1 MFSQTVEYALRAMI
15 CLASLDSPA
24 VSSGVIAG
32 RTAVPPGYLSK
43 VLRDLVVAR
52 LVKSFRGPRGG
63 FTLARPPEEITI
75 LDVVNAVDP
84 FRRLSAAPADGAD
97 TGLSLLHRRL
107 DNTMTEIQAM
117 LGSATLADV
126 LHTEGDRAAEP
137 RSAADACRRLRSE
150 GPPGGATS
158 DPAA

>member
-43 VLRDLVVAR
+43 ILRDLVVAK

-63 FTLARPPEEITI
+63 FTLARTPDEITI

-84 FRRLSAAPADGAD
+84 LRRIGIAPGVADD
-97 TGLSLLHRRL
+97 LGLTSLHQRL
-107 DNTMTEIQAM
+107 DDTMTEIQSM
-117 LGSATLADV
+117 LGGATLADV
-126 LHTEGDRAAEP
+126 LRSEGEKEGGR
-137 RSAADACRRLRSE
+137 RCRRL
-150 GPPGGATS
+150 GGIDGGQAG